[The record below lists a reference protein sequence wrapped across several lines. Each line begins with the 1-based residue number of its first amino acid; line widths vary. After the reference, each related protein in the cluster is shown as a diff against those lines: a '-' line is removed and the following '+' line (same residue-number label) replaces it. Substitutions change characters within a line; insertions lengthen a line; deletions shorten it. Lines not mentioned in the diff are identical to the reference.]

1 MKRVVKHFANY
12 FIEIFKRWDSKET
25 VCHTDTSASLMC
37 MQLLAIIDQ
46 VYLRSKTIDQTFHR
60 RTLEATEEK
69 HIAVG
74 TVENVVTCWQ
84 TQNY

>member
-1 MKRVVKHFANY
+1 MKQVVKYFANY
-12 FIEIFKRWDSKET
+12 FIEIFERWDSN
-25 VCHTDTSASLMC
+25 CHTDTSASLMC
-37 MQLLAIIDQ
+37 MQLLAIINQ

-74 TVENVVTCWQ
+74 TVENVITCWQ